1 MGKNA
6 ADVIV
11 IGGGI
16 VGSSIALRLCESGQS
31 VILLEKGRIGEEASG
46 RSGGGV
52 RQQNRHPAELP
63 LAMEAIKIWAA
74 MKDELDCD
82 VGYRRYGN
90 INYAHS
96 PEKLESYRKT
106 AEREKSI
113 GLDVEILSPEET
125 RYITP
130 FLSDKIPLFGAKYCP
145 SDGTANPLVVPKAIG
160 RAARR
165 KGTEIRENT
174 PVLKLICDRNRVTA
188 AVTEKE
194 TYSGNTFINCTGPW
208 ARGLCNTIGIDFPIV
223 IKKESVFVT
232 EAIPP
237 IVRPF
242 VDSDWFWF
250 RQALEGN
257 IHIAGEPTKRPVD
270 DFDKSV
276 DFKSF
281 VEVGRWLPGVVPY
294 ARKLNILRAF
304 TGLIEYTPDR
314 IPIIDSA
321 PGFENLIIAAGFSGH
336 GFCLGPVIGKI
347 VCEMVTAGKSA
358 LDISQFRYSRFEEGQ
373 SSKEEAI
380 RVN

>member
-1 MGKNA
+1 MGKNS

-16 VGSSIALRLCESGQS
+16 VGSSIALRLSESGQS
-31 VILLEKGRIGEEASG
+31 VILLDKGRIGEEASG
-46 RSGGGV
+46 RNGGGV

-63 LAMEAIKIWAA
+63 LAREAIKIWAA
-74 MKDELDCD
+74 MRDELDCD
-82 VGYRRYGN
+82 IGYRRCGN
-90 INYAHS
+90 ISYAHS
-96 PEKLESYRKT
+96 PEKLEGYRKT
-106 AEREKSI
+106 AEREKSG

-125 RYITP
+125 RSRTP
-130 FLSDKIPLFGAKYCP
+130 ALSDKIPLFGAKYCP
-145 SDGTANPLVVPKAIG
+145 SDGTANPLLVPKAIG

-165 KGTEIRENT
+165 KGTDIRENT
-174 PVLKLICDRNRVTA
+174 PVLKLICDHNRVTA

-194 TYSGNTFINCTGPW
+194 TYRGNTFINCTGPW
-208 ARGLCNTIGIDFPIV
+208 ARGLCNTIGLDFPIV
-223 IKKESVFVT
+223 IMKESVFIT
-232 EAIPP
+232 EAIPSL
-237 IVRPF
+237 VKPF
-242 VDSDWFWF
+242 VDSNWFWF

-257 IHIAGEPTKRPVD
+257 FHIAGEPTKRSVD

-281 VEVGRWLPGVVPY
+281 AEVSRWLPEFVPY

-314 IPIIDSA
+314 IPIIDAA

-347 VCEMVTAGKSA
+347 VCEMVLAGKSV
-358 LDISQFRYSRFEEGQ
+358 LDISPFRYSRFEG
-373 SSKEEAI
+373 
-380 RVN
+380 